1 MRYASLLL
9 LLLASCASSGS
20 NEGDNRDLPSKIDTE
35 EYVNLSARVSADED
49 APIGA
54 FLGEVGNRVQAWNNA
69 RLLGDNERVRLLEG
83 VLKFECLRRQ
93 DELIYQLEAGPSRNR
108 SLAAVALGFTNS
120 RVIVDPDQS
129 LELIDRGAI
138 AISPLLAA
146 INDED
151 DQVAAN
157 ALMGLGLLGR
167 IDTPLEPIC
176 NALDTSP
183 DTAVRNNASYALVR
197 ILNASKD
204 VPKDFTVEQLA
215 MVRQSSQLALNHSNP
230 AIRIQA
236 SAVLGLAGDE
246 DSIPHLGD
254 RLNDEDAT
262 VGQAAATALAR
273 IGREQIHFKGKIAR
287 LLSGSLDRVRPT
299 RRDTVM
305 IGLILLA
312 EHNFGEDTADW
323 VSWANRLPR

>member
-9 LLLASCASSGS
+9 LLLASCATSGS
-20 NEGDNRDLPSKIDTE
+20 TNGNRDLPSQIETE
-35 EYVNLSARVSADED
+35 EYVNLSARVTADED

-69 RLLGDNERVRLLEG
+69 RLIGDNERVRLLEG

-93 DELIYQLEAGPSRNR
+93 HEIIDQLETGPSRNR

-120 RVIVDPDQS
+120 RVIVDPDKS
-129 LELIDRGAI
+129 LDLIDRGAI

-146 INDED
+146 IPDED
-151 DQVAAN
+151 PEVAAN

-167 IDTPLEPIC
+167 VDTPLRPIC
-176 NALDTSP
+176 EALDTSP
-183 DTAVRNNASYALVR
+183 AAPVRNNATDALIC
-197 ILNASKD
+197 ILSASKNISA
-204 VPKDFTVEQLA
+204 DFTADQLA
-215 MVRQSSQLALNHSNP
+215 MVRQSTQLALNHPNAS
-230 AIRIQA
+230 IRIQA
-236 SAVLGLAGDE
+236 SAVLGLAGNE

-254 RLNDEDAT
+254 RLNDEDPT

-273 IGREQIHFKGKIAR
+273 IGREQIHFKGKVAR

-299 RRDTVM
+299 RRETVM

-312 EHNFGEDTADW
+312 EHNYGDRSEDW
-323 VSWANRLPR
+323 VAWANKLPR

>member
-1 MRYASLLL
+1 MRYASFLL

-20 NEGDNRDLPSKIDTE
+20 KTDSVRDLPSDIETE
-35 EYVNLSARVSADED
+35 EYVNLSARVTADED

-93 DELIYQLEAGPSRNR
+93 HEIIDQLESGPSRNR

-120 RVIVDPDQS
+120 RVIVDPDKS
-129 LELIDRGAI
+129 LDLIDRGAI

-151 DQVAAN
+151 PQVAAN
-157 ALMGLGLLGR
+157 ALMGLGLLAR
-167 IDTPLEPIC
+167 IDAPLEPIC

-183 DTAVRNNASYALVR
+183 STAVRNNASYALVR
-197 ILNASKD
+197 ILGASKD
-204 VPKDFTVEQLA
+204 VPADFTEEQLA
-215 MVRQSSQLALNHSNP
+215 MVRESCQLALNHTKVS
-230 AIRIQA
+230 IRIQA

-254 RLNDEDAT
+254 RLNDEDP
-262 VGQAAATALAR
+262 AATR
-273 IGREQIHFKGKIAR
+273 
-287 LLSGSLDRVRPT
+287 S
-299 RRDTVM
+299 
-305 IGLILLA
+305 
-312 EHNFGEDTADW
+312 
-323 VSWANRLPR
+323 